1 MNHLYLV
8 NSSIERLVVGKS
20 SKHGAVESLGVGG
33 CIVDYVHKC
42 YDDSFGTS
50 VVNKKPSRVHV

>member
-1 MNHLYLV
+1 MIEQLETGIRCLGQLNVHLKYYR
-8 NSSIERLVVGKS
+8 RLPIVIKLMDS
-20 SKHGAVESLGVGG
+20 
-33 CIVDYVHKC
+33 VDYVHKC